1 MKSLMTLVFA
11 IVTVLAVNSEARQ
24 ISAFSKAIEAYNKA
38 CQHECTAPYAETL
51 IYSPSDRVRE
61 DVYNAI
67 QRKIEAIAKD
77 QAQVW
82 ADTILEGDY
91 TAAGDTQ
98 VDHVTM
104 ITKEGR
110 LLMYKVTYSETAW
123 YTGEC
128 NYNGSENSL
137 ASCQQGRIYETSFV
151 SAAISEA
158 EVSENGYADFVE

>member
-11 IVTVLAVNSEARQ
+11 IVTVLATNSEGRQ
-24 ISAFSKAIEAYNKA
+24 ISAFGKAIAAYRQA
-38 CQHECTAPYAETL
+38 CQNECTAPYAETV
-51 IYSPSDRVRE
+51 IYSPNDRIRE

-67 QRKIEAIAKD
+67 QRKIETIAKD

-110 LLMYKVTYSETAW
+110 LLMYKVTYFETAW

-128 NYNGSENSL
+128 DYDGTDSSL
-137 ASCQQGRIYETSFV
+137 ASCQQGRIYETSYV
-151 SAAISEA
+151 SASINEA
-158 EVSENGYADFVE
+158 EVSEDGYADFAE